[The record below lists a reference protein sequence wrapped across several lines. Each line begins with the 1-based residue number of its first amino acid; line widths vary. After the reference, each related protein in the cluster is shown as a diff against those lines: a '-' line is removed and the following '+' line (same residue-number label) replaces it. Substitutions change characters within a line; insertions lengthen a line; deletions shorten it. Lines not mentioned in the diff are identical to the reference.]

1 MAPRKTGMRKSM
13 KKQQQ
18 KKQQQ
23 KQQQKKQQRKSL
35 KKGGNQR
42 KTLKKVMRGGAVD
55 NDVVVEH
62 KDGDELKIY
71 KVTNYDKDAEIKSAT
86 LVEVDDKGDVKN
98 GGSTVELGADADKLK
113 VVSKKVKVTVSTIT
127 GREYM
132 AKVEGEEDA
141 TIEQIKSA
149 E

>member
-18 KKQQQ
+18 K

-42 KTLKKVMRGGAVD
+42 KTLKKVMRGGDVVGIG
-55 NDVVVEH
+55 VVVEH
-62 KDGDELKIY
+62 RKDGEEAKIY
-71 KVTNYDKDAEIKSAT
+71 EVTEYDPDAKSAT
-86 LVEVDDKGDVKN
+86 LVEVDDKGDVKA

-113 VVSKKVKVTVSTIT
+113 VVSKKVTVNVSTKT
-127 GREYM
+127 GKFFE
-132 AKVEGEEDA
+132 AEIVPA
-141 TIEQIKSA
+141 EQ
-149 E
+149 